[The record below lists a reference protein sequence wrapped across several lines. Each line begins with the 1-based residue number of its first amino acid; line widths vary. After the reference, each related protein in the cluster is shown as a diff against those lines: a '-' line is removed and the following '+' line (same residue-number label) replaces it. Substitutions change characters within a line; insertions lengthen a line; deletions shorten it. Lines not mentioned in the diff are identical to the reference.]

1 MPVSNIQLSSPFF
14 HQAISTN
21 RVMLYVIFA
30 LLPGSIIQIN
40 YFGFGVLIN
49 LILCGLFAVSAEAFV
64 LSLRKRPIFP
74 TIKDNS
80 ALLSG
85 ILLGLAIPPT
95 LPIWM
100 TFIGVW
106 FAIIIAKQLYG
117 GLGLNP
123 FNPAMVGYV
132 LLLISFPVEMTAWL
146 PSSDLSINTPSLVDS
161 IELILFSKTS
171 AGLTVSDFRVL
182 ADGYTMATP
191 LDYVKTEHTLG
202 KMSSEIF
209 SQSIFQSNLAS
220 WQWINLGFL
229 FGGLFLLFI
238 SVIRWYIPAA
248 VLIGIVITSSILHGF
263 DTDIYSSSIF
273 HLTTG
278 ATMLGA
284 FFIATDPVSAST
296 TPKGRIIYGLTI
308 GFLIVIIRTF
318 GGYPEAVAFSVL
330 LLNLAAPTID
340 HYTKP
345 KVYGEID
352 SADLSVE
359 ANDDK

>member
-1 MPVSNIQLSSPFF
+1 
-14 HQAISTN
+14 
-21 RVMLYVIFA
+21 
-30 LLPGSIIQIN
+30 
-40 YFGFGVLIN
+40 
-49 LILCGLFAVSAEAFV
+49 
-64 LSLRKRPIFP
+64 
-74 TIKDNS
+74 
-80 ALLSG
+80 
-85 ILLGLAIPPT
+85 
-95 LPIWM
+95 
-100 TFIGVW
+100 
-106 FAIIIAKQLYG
+106 
-117 GLGLNP
+117 
-123 FNPAMVGYV
+123 
-132 LLLISFPVEMTAWL
+132 
-146 PSSDLSINTPSLVDS
+146 
-161 IELILFSKTS
+161 
-171 AGLTVSDFRVL
+171 
-182 ADGYTMATP
+182 MATP

-238 SVIRWYIPAA
+238 NVIRWYIPAA

-352 SADLSVE
+352 KAGLSVE